1 MVMVLVIAT
10 EAMLFAYLL
19 FSYFYLASSATGKWP
34 PSGRPELT
42 LVIPNTLILLASSG
56 SIWWGE
62 RGIRRGS
69 PRRLVLGLC
78 TTLVLG
84 IVFLSIQGIE
94 YAHKPF
100 RLSTDAYSSVFYT
113 ITGLHGTHVFVG
125 LLMVAVT
132 LVRALRGHFSASR
145 HLAVSNT
152 AMYWHFVDA
161 VWLVVFTSL
170 YVSPYFT

>member
-34 PSGRPELT
+34 PSGRPDLT
-42 LVIPNTLILLASSG
+42 LVIPNTVILLASSG
-56 SIWWGE
+56 SMWWGE

-69 PRRLVLGLC
+69 PRRLVLGL
-78 TTLVLG
+78 TITLLLG
-84 IVFLSIQGIE
+84 AVFLSIQGVE

-100 RLSTDAYSSVFYT
+100 HLSTDAYSSVFYT

-132 LVRALRGHFSASR
+132 LVRTLRGHFSAGR
-145 HLAVSNT
+145 HLAVTNT

-161 VWLVVFTSL
+161 VWVAVFTSL
-170 YVSPYFT
+170 YLSPYFT